1 MRFRVAK
8 HPTPHRPLDARR
20 ECRLLAVSTTRGR
33 PASVVVVLLV
43 LCVARQDQHSV
54 KVVLHRPVAVVV
66 LASLVDR
73 QGQHG
78 AQVSPFTPT
87 LAVVPIR
94 EATPFEGS

>member
-8 HPTPHRPLDARR
+8 HPTPHRPLNARR

-33 PASVVVVLLV
+33 PASVVPLV
-43 LCVARQDQHSV
+43 LCVARQDQHLV
-54 KVVLHRPVAVVV
+54 QVVLHRPVAVVV